1 LLQPKSSL
9 GPYEIAAPIGAGG
22 MGEVYRAT
30 DTRLGRAVA
39 VKVLPEAL
47 AEDRQAL
54 ARFESEARA
63 VAALSHPNILS
74 IFDFGRA
81 DGIAYAVTELLE
93 GNTLRERLADGPLPL
108 RKAIDLAG
116 QAARG
121 LAAAHE
127 KGIVHR
133 DLKPENLFV
142 TSDGRLK
149 ILDFGLA
156 KVQPAADPALSRS
169 PTVGPLTE
177 PGAVLGTVGYMAPE
191 QVRGLPADARSDIFS
206 LGVVLLELVTGRR
219 PFQKETAAETMTAI
233 LREEPAGLSEAAI
246 PPPLE
251 RLIRHCLE
259 KNPGE
264 RFRSAQD
271 LSFALEAAG
280 GTSTGSSAAASPP
293 GGRSNRRR
301 SVPYAAAGAVALA
314 VAAFFAGRSR
324 HAAAPTAGSLAPV
337 SFQQLTDAPG
347 VESYPSLSPDGK
359 SVVYVARAGGLM
371 KLYLMRVGGRN
382 STPLTADS
390 GVDDWQPAFSPDGER
405 IAFRSERDGGG
416 IFVMGSTGESVRRLT
431 DFGFAPSW
439 SPDGREVVVTTGTY
453 LFPSDRGAKVGG
465 MTAVDV
471 ETGHKRV
478 VSQAAD
484 AMQPA
489 FSPHGKRIAFW
500 GLRGD
505 SGQRDIFTVAAD
517 GSEATGNG
525 KDVTNDAP
533 LDWSPAWS
541 PDGRWLWFS
550 SNRGGTM
557 NLWRVPIDENSGRVL
572 GAPEPMTT
580 PSLWS
585 GEISF
590 SRDGKRMAYSSL
602 LWKSTLLRVPF
613 DPREGKITGPP
624 TPILKS
630 TQPIRD
636 HDVSPDGR
644 WVAFMQTTNQ
654 EDIALA
660 RTDGTDYRR
669 LTDDPFR
676 DRGPQWSPDGK
687 EIVFYSDRN
696 GSYQVWTIHP
706 DGSGLRELFHVE
718 GAVNFPIWSP
728 DGSRMAFSR
737 IWFSTSGGGFGL
749 ADLRSGPPPSLT
761 YIDLPELGTSSYWP
775 TSWSS
780 DGTKLAGVIIRR
792 DGSTDGIGVYDFREK
807 KVKRITGD
815 DPFWRSAVWLSDG
828 RRLVM
833 RDRRGISLVDVATGR
848 ITPLLDVGGY
858 FVGISVGVSSGEREI
873 TYTETATEGDVWLAE
888 LK

>member
-1 LLQPKSSL
+1 ES
-9 GPYEIAAPIGAGG
+9 IAA
-22 MGEVYRAT
+22 
-30 DTRLGRAVA
+30 
-39 VKVLPEAL
+39 
-47 AEDRQAL
+47 DRDAL
-54 ARFESEARA
+54 ARFEREALS
-63 VAALSHPNILS
+63 VAALNHPNILS
-74 IFDFGRA
+74 IFDFGA
-81 DGIAYAVTELLE
+81 HDGVTYAVTELLE
-93 GNTLRERLADGPLPL
+93 GETLREMLTDGALPVRRAL
-108 RKAIDLAG
+108 EISR
-116 QAARG
+116 QVAAG
-121 LAAAHE
+121 LAAAHG

-133 DLKPENLFV
+133 DLKPDNVFV
-142 TSDGRLK
+142 TRDGRAK

-156 KVQPAADPALSRS
+156 KPARAASSDETHS
-169 PTVGPLTE
+169 PTVSAYTE
-177 PGAVLGTVGYMAPE
+177 PGTVMGTVGYMSPE
-191 QVRGLPADARSDIFS
+191 QVRGRDADHRSDIFS
-206 LGVVLLELVTGRR
+206 FGTLLYEMVTGRR
-219 PFQKETAAETMTAI
+219 AFQHDTAAETMTAI
-233 LREEPAGLSEAAI
+233 LREDPPETVASGAAI
-246 PPPLE
+246 PPALD
-251 RLIRHCLE
+251 RILRHCLE
-259 KNPGE
+259 KSPE
-264 RFRSAQD
+264 QRFQSASD
-271 LSFALEAAG
+271 VGFALESVSGTPSSTERPPAGRVRRRVPAVAIPVAALVG
-280 GTSTGSSAAASPP
+280 AAAVWIGLRGTARPAAS
-293 GGRSNRRR
+293 GR
-301 SVPYAAAGAVALA
+301 PA
-314 VAAFFAGRSR
+314 
-324 HAAAPTAGSLAPV
+324 
-337 SFQQLTDAPG
+337 SFQQLTDTPG
-347 VESYPSLSPDGK
+347 VESSPSLSPDGK
-359 SVVYVARAGGLM
+359 SVVYVARVGGIM
-371 KLYLMRVGGRN
+371 KLFLLRVGGRN
-382 STPLTADS
+382 PTPLTADS
-390 GVDDWQPAFSPDGER
+390 PADDWQPAFAPDGER

-431 DFGFAPSW
+431 DFGFAPTW
-439 SPDGREVVVTTGTY
+439 SPDGKEVVVTTGTY

-478 VSQAAD
+478 VTEAAD

-517 GSEATGNG
+517 GSEAKGNG
-525 KDVTNDAP
+525 KDVTDDAP

-541 PDGRWLWFS
+541 PDGHWLWFS
-550 SNRGGTM
+550 SNRGGSM

-602 LWKSTLLRVPF
+602 LWKSTLLRAPF
-613 DPREGKITGPP
+613 DPREGKITGPS

-696 GSYQVWTIHP
+696 GSYQVWSIHP

-728 DGSRMAFSR
+728 DGSRMTFSR
-737 IWFSTSGGGFGL
+737 IWFSASRGGFGL
-749 ADLRSGPPPSLT
+749 ADLRSGPSPSLT

-807 KVKRITGD
+807 HIRRVTGG

-833 RDRRGISLVDVATGR
+833 RDRRGISLVDVATGH

-858 FVGISVGVSSGEREI
+858 FVGMSFGVSAGEREI